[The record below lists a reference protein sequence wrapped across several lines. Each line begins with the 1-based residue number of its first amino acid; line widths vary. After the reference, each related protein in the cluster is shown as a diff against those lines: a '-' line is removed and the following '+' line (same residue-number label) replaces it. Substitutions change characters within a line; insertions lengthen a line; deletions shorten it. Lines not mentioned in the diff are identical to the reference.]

1 MKEDKDLSFSAL
13 DFGPDFSWGVSTAA
27 LQTEGAWNEDGKS
40 PSIWDVF
47 SAKRGKIYKSQN
59 PKIACN
65 FYHQWEQDIQLI
77 KALGLKNFR
86 FSFAWSRILPMG
98 TGLINH
104 RGLDFY
110 KKLCDRLLE
119 EDIQPWPTLY
129 HWDLPQVLEDKGGW
143 TNREILNWFE
153 NYADVVGS
161 QMANRGIHNWMV
173 LNEPMVFT
181 GAGHFLGYHAPG
193 RRGFSNFIPAMLHAA
208 LCTGIGEKVIRSHQ
222 TSINIGS
229 TYSCS
234 FIQAKTNSDAD
245 VFAAKKA
252 DALLNRLFIEP
263 ACGLGFPLE
272 DLKVL
277 RPVEKLM
284 KSEDEKNLKAN
295 LDFIGVQNYTREIV
309 ESCWYVPYLKARLVN
324 AKKRGVPHTDMEWEV
339 YPESIY
345 EMLKQFSK
353 YQPDKPLIVTENG
366 AAFPDVWQ
374 GGNEVHDER
383 RTSYLHTHIQ
393 QVLRAKNEG
402 IDVRGYFVWTL
413 MDNFEW
419 AEGYRPR
426 FGLVYVDFETQKRIV
441 KDSGRWFSNFISIE
455 SEDFVKPNSSGLVE
469 Y

>member
-1 MKEDKDLSFSAL
+1 LTENKSLSVSTR
-13 DFGPDFSWGVSTAA
+13 DFGPEFLWGVSTAA
-27 LQTEGAWNEDGKS
+27 LQTEGGWNEDGKS
-40 PSIWDVF
+40 PSVWDTF
-47 SAKRGKIYKSQN
+47 SARRGKIYKGHN

-65 FYHQWEQDIQLI
+65 FYHKWEEDIQLL
-77 KALGLKNFR
+77 KTLGIKNFR
-86 FSFAWSRILPMG
+86 FSLSWSRILPGG
-98 TGLINH
+98 TGTINH
-104 RGLDFY
+104 KGLDFY
-110 KKLCDRLLE
+110 KRLCERLLE
-119 EDIQPWPTLY
+119 EEIQPWPTLY
-129 HWDLPQVLEDKGGW
+129 HWDLPQVLENQGGW
-143 TNREILNWFE
+143 TKREVLNWFE
-153 NYADVVGS
+153 NYVDVVGI
-161 QMANRGIHNWMV
+161 QMGNRGIHNWMV

-208 LCTGIGEKVIRSHQ
+208 LSTGVGERVLRSHQ
-222 TSINIGS
+222 AEINIGS

-234 FIQAKTNSDAD
+234 FIQPKTNSEAD
-245 VFAAKKA
+245 LKAAQKA

-284 KSEDEKNLKAN
+284 KADDEKNLKVN

-309 ESCWYVPYLKARLVN
+309 EACWYVPYLKARLIN
-324 AKKRGVPHTDMEWEV
+324 AKKRGVPHTEMEWEV

-345 EMLKQFSK
+345 KMLMQFSK

-366 AAFPDVWQ
+366 AAFPDQWL
-374 GGNEVHDER
+374 GGDEVKDAR
-383 RTSYLHTHIQ
+383 RTAYLQTHIE

-426 FGLVYVDFETQKRIV
+426 FGLVYVDFDSQKRII
-441 KDSGRWFSNFISIE
+441 KDSGKWFSNFISKE
-455 SEDFVKPNSSGLVE
+455 EALFDHQKMPHLVE
-469 Y
+469 K